1 MAEWRFT
8 TPAQERDRR
17 EREGRPPEGE
27 YVVFHERPFPK
38 RLDRAFHFG
47 AILVGIGAAIW
58 TGTEVGLAQDLPE
71 GAEGWLIV
79 AVASLVLGALTYGA
93 VRAVGM
99 IVVGIYGGLQKKQY
113 IVDWQDGP
121 GPKRRG

>member
-17 EREGRPPEGE
+17 EREGRPPKGE

-38 RLDRAFHFG
+38 RLDRAFRIG
-47 AILVGIGAAIW
+47 AIFVGAAIGIA
-58 TGTEVGLAQDLPE
+58 TAAAIFMYARAAPPGSEVWRL
-71 GAEGWLIV
+71 V
-79 AVASLVLGALTYGA
+79 AVAALAGLAYGL